1 MHMMHLAQV
10 PTHLLE
16 LPWAAVP
23 HQRFWGWSSGL
34 LKLSGQLNATTSSNI
49 PQISSNIYPQIT
61 HTRDYSIQRHQNSTT
76 MTWSEYNYHVQN
88 IKHTSQTQAR
98 AVVPAPVFHRCRW
111 SNIRNN
117 FLGVVQ
123 GWFTKNSVSGARW
136 SEPNMLVDL
145 AWQLPS
151 CTQGRRRKQKKALG
165 AIKSTWIRLVRTFPQ
180 GAGFQFLVVWS
191 LETSEV

>member
-76 MTWSEYNYHVQN
+76 MTWSEHNYHVQD

-98 AVVPAPVFHRCRW
+98 AVVPAPVFHRWFRVGSPRTQCPARGEVNRTCW
-111 SNIRNN
+111 SI
-117 FLGVVQ
+117 
-123 GWFTKNSVSGARW
+123 WH
-136 SEPNMLVDL
+136 D
-145 AWQLPS
+145 S
-151 CTQGRRRKQKKALG
+151 CQVALKGGGGNRK
-165 AIKSTWIRLVRTFPQ
+165 RH
-180 GAGFQFLVVWS
+180 
-191 LETSEV
+191 